1 MCVCVLVLPYMVN
14 SICDGKAPNPKEE
27 LYIQQPLPQDQGS
40 NHSEQM
46 EAFIMATPNQCENG
60 NEWVFSKF
68 LKTSKPLIQ
77 FHLNIIITHKHTGDL
92 VVKNLFLLELYI
104 NCDLV
109 YTEVSISVHSLPISL
124 SPQHKACKQIS
135 PSFVC

>member
-1 MCVCVLVLPYMVN
+1 MCVCVCTSCICGVCSACTVYTQVCVCVLVLPYMVN

-27 LYIQQPLPQDQGS
+27 LYIQRPLPRDQGS

-46 EAFIMATPNQCENG
+46 EAFIMATPNQCENS

-92 VVKNLFLLELYI
+92 VVKNLFLFGALYEL
-104 NCDLV
+104 
-109 YTEVSISVHSLPISL
+109 
-124 SPQHKACKQIS
+124 
-135 PSFVC
+135 

>member
-1 MCVCVLVLPYMVN
+1 M
-14 SICDGKAPNPKEE
+14 
-27 LYIQQPLPQDQGS
+27 
-40 NHSEQM
+40 
-46 EAFIMATPNQCENG
+46 CENE

-92 VVKNLFLLELYI
+92 VVKNLFLLELYM

-109 YTEVSISVHSLPISL
+109 YIEVSISVHSLPISL

-135 PSFVC
+135 PSFVCWFHL